1 MLDLYKNIKQL
12 RLELGLTQSELA
24 KRLGYSDKSMIAK
37 IEKGEV
43 DLAQSKISAFA
54 KALNTSEIELM
65 GWDNSPN
72 TSKLPSFPN
81 IHNIDRRSFPMLGSV
96 ACGKPLFADKEY
108 DSYVMADADIDADY
122 CLTASGDSMI
132 NARIFDGD
140 IVFIKEM
147 SSVDNGDIAV
157 VVIDDDATLK
167 RVYFYPE
174 TNTLQLLAENPAY
187 APLIY
192 TGEQLNHIHIMGK
205 AVFFQS
211 LVK

>member
-1 MLDLYKNIKQL
+1 MGNFSNIFKTL
-12 RLELGLTQSELA
+12 RIERGYTQEQLA
-24 KRLGYSDKSMIAK
+24 KTLNISRSRIGMYETGAREPDFETLEMIADFFN
-37 IEKGEV
+37 V
-43 DLAQSKISAFA
+43 DLDYLLGRS
-54 KALNTSEIELM
+54 TH
-65 GWDNSPN
+65 
-72 TSKLPSFPN
+72 TTKLISFPN
-81 IHNIDRRSFPMLGSV
+81 IHNIGRRSFPMLGSV

-192 TGEQLNHIHIMGK
+192 TGEQLDHIHIMGK

>member
-1 MLDLYKNIKQL
+1 
-12 RLELGLTQSELA
+12 
-24 KRLGYSDKSMIAK
+24 
-37 IEKGEV
+37 
-43 DLAQSKISAFA
+43 
-54 KALNTSEIELM
+54 M

-81 IHNIDRRSFPMLGSV
+81 IHNIGRRSFPMLGSV
-96 ACGKPLFADKEY
+96 ACGKPIFADKEY

-192 TGEQLNHIHIMGK
+192 TGEQLDHIHIMGK